1 MTEGRM
7 ALLNLAEVQ
16 EKYKK
21 GDIDNLLNELHD
33 SMVGYYLGFQY
44 VNIDKHGFDCK
55 YDQDTGIFLES
66 KVASFT
72 ASTWSATFNDTN
84 MEKVQAFKEKKVWLS
99 LSVWKNSADLLF
111 ICYGQHQG
119 IGEFLE
125 EKVKS
130 FLNGTG
136 GVRSTQSIS
145 LTKLIQEYGF
155 RILTISK
162 SPEDIMSILTLKSKI
177 FKKCLTLDRIDT
189 LQTFKEPYFSD
200 KFVI

>member
-1 MTEGRM
+1 MTEGRVD
-7 ALLNLAEVQ
+7 LLNLAEVQ

-84 MEKVQAFKEKKVWLS
+84 MEKVQAFKEKKCGYHYLS
-99 LSVWKNSADLLF
+99 GKIPQIYCLSAMGNIKGLESFWRKKSNLF
-111 ICYGQHQG
+111 
-119 IGEFLE
+119 
-125 EKVKS
+125 
-130 FLNGTG
+130 
-136 GVRSTQSIS
+136 
-145 LTKLIQEYGF
+145 
-155 RILTISK
+155 
-162 SPEDIMSILTLKSKI
+162 
-177 FKKCLTLDRIDT
+177 
-189 LQTFKEPYFSD
+189 
-200 KFVI
+200 

>member
-1 MTEGRM
+1 MVSLLKKGNFQPINHQFMTEGRM
-7 ALLNLAEVQ
+7 DLLNLAEVQ

-84 MEKVQAFKEKKVWLS
+84 MEKVQAFKEK
-99 LSVWKNSADLLF
+99 SVAIIICLEKFRRFTVYLLWATSRDWRVF
-111 ICYGQHQG
+111 GG
-119 IGEFLE
+119 
-125 EKVKS
+125 KS
-130 FLNGTG
+130 QIFFEWNW
-136 GVRSTQSIS
+136 RSTQYSINFFDEVDS
-145 LTKLIQEYGF
+145 
-155 RILTISK
+155 RIWI
-162 SPEDIMSILTLKSKI
+162 
-177 FKKCLTLDRIDT
+177 
-189 LQTFKEPYFSD
+189 
-200 KFVI
+200 